1 MSEYIEENAKTYKG
15 KKKNLLAY
23 ILRIVV
29 GRVALRQYF
38 FRRCVIMWLIF
49 FSFSFHKFFL
59 FFPL

>member
-1 MSEYIEENAKTYKG
+1 MTECIEEKCQNLQR
-15 KKKNLLAY
+15 KKENLLAY

-49 FSFSFHKFFL
+49 FSFSFN
-59 FFPL
+59 